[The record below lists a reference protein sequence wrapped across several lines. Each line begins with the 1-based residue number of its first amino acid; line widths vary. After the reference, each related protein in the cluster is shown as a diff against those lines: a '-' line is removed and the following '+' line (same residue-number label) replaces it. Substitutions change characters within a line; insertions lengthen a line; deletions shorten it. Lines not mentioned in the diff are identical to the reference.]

1 MFRAL
6 TLVPGQP
13 SFCMAEQLK
22 AWGGEEIEVQILLF
36 LSLSLSLFFFF
47 GCAGS
52 SLWHKGLVALQHV
65 GS

>member
-22 AWGGEEIEVQILLF
+22 AWGGEEIEAQILLF
-36 LSLSLSLFFFF
+36 LSLSLSFSFL
-47 GCAGS
+47 AV
-52 SLWHKGLVALQHV
+52 LGLHCSTGA
-65 GS
+65 